1 MSVSIAILLLPSE
14 FQFHSFWAVT
24 CSYHLVFS
32 TTEKG
37 KKISFHIVN
46 KQTSVLLLDSFAI
59 ERAVC
64 SFQLFHMKFGEKVW
78 LLHSLFVNCTA
89 FVSLFFL
96 FLFMC
101 TVPSFAIVIY
111 YVWQCGLQFISCCI
125 FAIIFFSRFGFFQ
138 SLEKGEMPKQKY
150 ERHSLA
156 LARFSF
162 VRLSWVCLLSL
173 FPFKS

>member
-1 MSVSIAILLLPSE
+1 MINSDKIIWYLFKEEEKCFEPIPHSEIKSVSRTLASTNETPNSPNSSNPKYNHHGVIRQVSCL
-14 FQFHSFWAVT
+14 FQSQFYFYRANFNSIPFERLRAVT
-24 CSYHLVFS
+24 IWYFPPPKK
-32 TTEKG
+32 E

-111 YVWQCGLQFISCCI
+111 YV
-125 FAIIFFSRFGFFQ
+125 
-138 SLEKGEMPKQKY
+138 
-150 ERHSLA
+150 
-156 LARFSF
+156 
-162 VRLSWVCLLSL
+162 
-173 FPFKS
+173 